1 MTDTRRRL
9 QTFAALVAVALLGSG
24 CTGALI
30 GAGATAGV
38 TVAQERSVGDAIDD
52 AAIHVDIDRRLLEK
66 QETLFRDVGV
76 EVVEGRV
83 LLTGTV
89 PQPENRI
96 DAVRIAWQV
105 DGVREVIDE
114 IEVTDKS
121 GLLDYAKDTWI
132 TTQLRTKML
141 TDTDVSDIN
150 YNVETVNGVIFLMG
164 IAQNQAELNRVTN
177 YAREISGVRQVK
189 SHVRLKNDPRRT
201 GT

>member
-9 QTFAALVAVALLGSG
+9 QTLAALVAVALLGSG

>member
-1 MTDTRRRL
+1 MPDTRRRL

-38 TVAQERSVGDAIDD
+38 TVAQERSVADAIDD

-66 QETLFRDVGV
+66 HESLFRKVGV

-83 LLTGTV
+83 LLTGSV

-96 DAVRIAWQV
+96 DAVRITWQV

-114 IEVTDKS
+114 IQVTDKS
-121 GLLDYAKDTWI
+121 GIVDYAKDVWI

-141 TDTDVSDIN
+141 TDTEVSDIN
-150 YNVETVNGVIFLMG
+150 YNIETVNGVIYLMG
-164 IAQNQAELNRVTN
+164 IAQDQSELDRVTN
-177 YAREISGVRQVK
+177 YAREIPGVRQVK

-201 GT
+201 GA